1 MLTEMHLVQ
10 WVTLRAMCFIA
21 FLQEKYMQQFPS
33 LSHTS
38 AADYVRLAW
47 YVSPKLCSTWQV
59 TFYNISRLDYNNS
72 TEELARF
79 LIVVADLVLLHGI
92 INFQPCNQVLRSRF
106 WLVALDKN
114 LEQKICMVLRM
125 YYGNAVHT
133 QDKCFTDL
141 LKTVGS
147 VHNKM
152 QCVERLAKISI
163 AQNVTENKNRKK
175 SC

>member
-1 MLTEMHLVQ
+1 
-10 WVTLRAMCFIA
+10 MCSIA

-38 AADYVRLAW
+38 AAEYVRLAW

-72 TEELARF
+72 TEEQPRF
-79 LIVVADLVLLHGI
+79 FIVVADLVLFFLHGL
-92 INFQPCNQVLRSRF
+92 INCQPCNQALHSRF
-106 WLVALDKN
+106 WLEALDKN

-125 YYGNAVHT
+125 YCENAVHT

-141 LKTVGS
+141 LKTVGL
-147 VHNKM
+147 VHDVLKCLHKLAQLKM
-152 QCVERLAKISI
+152 
-163 AQNVTENKNRKK
+163 
-175 SC
+175 